1 MAQIRQLKSGY
12 WQAVIVKKGYSP
24 QSKSFPLKV
33 DAVAWSTDV
42 EAKMNRGVFSDVS
55 ESEALTLRDGLLR
68 YLREVTP
75 SKKGFEAET
84 YKINAMLRE
93 SFVSKSFA
101 TFRQSDAAKYRD
113 ELLKAGLSAST
124 IRKNLSLLS
133 HLYETANKEW
143 SISCNN
149 PIKSIAKPKVNN
161 SRERRL
167 SAHEHKYL
175 VAALTDTGAG
185 ERQNSAVLDVVLF
198 ALETAMRQSEILSLA
213 WSDIDLAE
221 RVALLKDTK
230 NGEKREVPLSSAAIK
245 ALSGGDGNGN
255 VTKIRRG
262 KVFKTTASAVKQCFR
277 RAVIRARNAYEADFD
292 DTDRDNAVLI
302 DLTFHD
308 LRHEATSRLADIFD
322 MHELM
327 KITGHKDS
335 RMLARY
341 YHPKAADLAKRL
353 A

>member
-1 MAQIRQLKSGY
+1 MAQIRALKSGW
-12 WQAVIVKKGYSP
+12 WQAVIVKKGYSQ
-24 QSKSFPLKV
+24 QSKSFASKS
-33 DAVAWSTDV
+33 DAVMWATDI
-42 EAKMNRGVFSDVS
+42 EAQINRGTFSDIS
-55 ESEALTLRDGLLR
+55 ESEALTLRDGLNR
-68 YLREVTP
+68 YLLEVTP
-75 SKKGFEAET
+75 TKKGWEAET

-93 SFVSKSFA
+93 TFVNKSFA

-113 ELLKAGLSAST
+113 DLVKAGLSAST
-124 IRKNLSLLS
+124 IRKNLSLIS

-143 SISCNN
+143 SLSCNN
-149 PIKSIAKPKVNN
+149 PIKAISKPKVNN
-161 SRERRL
+161 SRVRRL
-167 SAHEHKYL
+167 SNIEHQYL
-175 VAALTDTGAG
+175 VAALTVTGAG
-185 ERQNSAVLDVVLF
+185 ERQNSVALDVVLF
-198 ALETAMRQSEILSLA
+198 AIETAMRQSEILSLA

-245 ALSGGDGNGN
+245 ALSGGDGN

-262 KVFKTTASAVKQCFR
+262 RVFKTTASGVKQCFR

-341 YHPKAADLAKRL
+341 YHPKGSDFAKRL